1 MTIQPGV
8 TLNQRYTIRRAI
20 SEQGGFGATYLAFDT
35 AERRE
40 VVIKVS
46 KTAGDIEQNALLSE
60 LQVLKSLEHPRLPRM
75 YDGFFHQ
82 GQLCVAMQ
90 YIPGRDVSSYVL
102 PRGPDRRAEPPD
114 RPTALR
120 WISQTLEALAYL
132 HARGIVHRDVKPA
145 NLRVHMETGEIFLL
159 DFGLSQPIAQA
170 AIRAHSPRFS
180 PPEQYDPNAIPT
192 PAGDVYSVGAT
203 LYLLL
208 TGYEPPFRDDRHD
221 RTVRLPS
228 EESQS
233 IPIELEQVV
242 LKAMSYDVADRY
254 PDAQAM
260 LDELRRLG
268 YAWQPAVRPATT
280 PTPTTLPAPEQPAAT
295 EPDARTGPTR
305 DTAAILPIGQTIKER
320 YQIRELLSAQGGF
333 GTTYRAFDI
342 ERGQEVVI
350 KASKTTEDSKQD
362 ALLEERELLR
372 QLSHERLPRVYDAF
386 FFDGQLCVSMEYIR
400 GRDVASYLR
409 QGPPDL
415 PTALRWMR
423 QLLEALTYLHSREI
437 VHCDVKPENL
447 RVHHLSGELYLLDF
461 GISQRHNR
469 MVVRGFTRHF
479 SAPEQRRPG
488 ASITPAADV
497 YAAGAVLYNLLVG
510 APPPDRGPDESKP
523 LLLPTDG
530 ATAIP
535 SDLER
540 IVLKALM
547 PNPADRY
554 PHARA
559 MLDDLRRVRLS
570 TRSFR
575 PARLLWAGLTVVLA
589 VSLGLAIVSFARPFT
604 GTPAPAIGEPAAGLG
619 ASTPTPFADPVD
631 ATATSPLTG
640 SPVAGAGP
648 TPVGAEPATVVT
660 TTPVT
665 TPTID
670 SGSATALA
678 PPSPMP
684 TDTPPAPPFVV
695 QQFEV
700 PDQGQRDF
708 VFVGRLP
715 IQFNLIGERL
725 DLINTVTLQP
735 APASDSRPAIGLI
748 VQRVEPGRIDL
759 RLNRLPDGFRSGQ
772 YELLLN
778 GLPTGISLRLQ
789 DYLRESRILGIKY
802 DYRHLAAIRPLPSYR
817 FQGQDVPG
825 PFGMLYLRP
834 DESSRGGYLR
844 NGDLLEIL
852 DTTSQPGWY
861 LVRVKQNFDPN
872 LVGYTGWVLA
882 WVVEDTPPAPPE
894 PGAIQVSW
902 NIRGEKVENVIEDL
916 ARRGIPRENIIV
928 DLQDRERIPDVFD
941 RYRPNQVVSSEPPE
955 GGWVLPGG
963 RVVLGVRA
971 P

>member
-1 MTIQPGV
+1 MSIQPGV

-20 SEQGGFGATYLAFDT
+20 SEQGGFGATYLATD
-35 AERRE
+35 AVERRE

-46 KTAGDIEQNALLSE
+46 KTAGDIEQNALLRE
-60 LQVLKSLEHPRLPRM
+60 LQLLKSLEHPRLPRV

-90 YIPGRDVSSYVL
+90 YIPGRDVSSYVA
-102 PRGPDRRAEPPD
+102 PRGPDRRADPPD

-132 HARGIVHRDVKPA
+132 HERGIVHRDVKPS

-159 DFGLSQPIAQA
+159 DFGLSQSIAQT

-180 PPEQYDPNAIPT
+180 PPEQYDPDAGPT
-192 PAGDVYSVGAT
+192 PASDVYSVGAT

-208 TGYEPPFRDDRHD
+208 TGYEPPFRDDRND

-242 LKAMSYDVADRY
+242 LKAMSYDPDDRF
-254 PDAQAM
+254 PDARAM

-268 YAWQPAVRPATT
+268 YAWPPATRPVTAST
-280 PTPTTLPAPEQPAAT
+280 PATFPAPTQPVAA
-295 EPDARTGPTR
+295 DASADDPLLRGG
-305 DTAAILPIGQTIKER
+305 TALLPIGQTIKER

-333 GTTYRAFDI
+333 GTTYRAFDV

-350 KASKTTEDSKQD
+350 KASKTADDSKQD

-372 QLSHERLPRVYDAF
+372 QLSHERLPKVYDAF
-386 FFDGQLCVSMEYIR
+386 FFEGQLCISMEYIR

-415 PTALRWMR
+415 PTALRWTR
-423 QLLEALTYLHSREI
+423 QLLEALTYLHGREI

-447 RVHHLSGELYLLDF
+447 RVHHLNGELYLLDF
-461 GISQRHNR
+461 GISRRHNR
-469 MVVRGFTRHF
+469 LVVRGYTRHF

-488 ASITPAADV
+488 APITPAADV
-497 YAAGAVLYNLLVG
+497 YAAGSVLYNLLVG
-510 APPPDRGPDESKP
+510 APPPDRAPDESKP
-523 LLLPTDG
+523 ILLPAE
-530 ATAIP
+530 ATTPIP
-535 SDLER
+535 PDLER

-554 PHARA
+554 PNARA
-559 MLDDLRRVRLS
+559 MLEDLRRVRLS
-570 TRSFR
+570 IRSFTPVR
-575 PARLLWAGLTVVLA
+575 PVWAGLTVLLVIG
-589 VSLGLAIVSFARPFT
+589 VGLAIAGLARPSAGSPLPIAAT
-604 GTPAPAIGEPAAGLG
+604 TSVAATPPAAVTGSPALI
-619 ASTPTPFADPVD
+619 AHSTPDASVPATIPVPTPD
-631 ATATSPLTG
+631 ATAP
-640 SPVAGAGP
+640 AGGISTA
-648 TPVGAEPATVVT
+648 TPPEPAE
-660 TTPVT
+660 
-665 TPTID
+665 TPT
-670 SGSATALA
+670 AT
-678 PPSPMP
+678 P
-684 TDTPPAPPFVV
+684 PPFVV
-695 QQFEV
+695 SRFEI
-700 PDQGQRDF
+700 PDQGDRDF
-708 VFVGRLP
+708 VFVGQLP
-715 IQFNLIGERL
+715 LQFTLIGERL
-725 DLINTVTLQP
+725 TSVRTVTLQP
-735 APASDSRPAIGLI
+735 APASDNRPAIGLI
-748 VQRVEPGRIDL
+748 VERAEPGRIDL

-772 YELLLN
+772 YDLLLN
-778 GLPTGISLRLQ
+778 GLPVDVTLRLQ

-817 FQGQDVPG
+817 FQGQEIPG
-825 PFGMLYLRP
+825 PFGLLYLRP
-834 DESSRGGYLR
+834 DEASRGGYLR

-861 LVRVKQNFDPN
+861 RVRVKENFDPN
-872 LVGYTGWVLA
+872 LVGYEGWVLA
-882 WVVEDTPPAPPE
+882 WIVEDTPPDPPA

-916 ARRGIPRENIIV
+916 VRRGIPRENIIV
-928 DLQDRERIPDVFD
+928 DLQDRERIPEVFD
-941 RYRPNQVVSSEPPE
+941 RYRANQVVSSEPPA
-955 GGWVLPGG
+955 GAWVLPGA

>member
-20 SEQGGFGATYLAFDT
+20 SEQGGFGATYLATD
-35 AERRE
+35 AVERRE

-46 KTAGDIEQNALLSE
+46 KTAGDIEQNALLRE
-60 LQVLKSLEHPRLPRM
+60 LQLLKSLEHPRLPRV

-90 YIPGRDVSSYVL
+90 YIPGRDVSSYVA
-102 PRGPDRRAEPPD
+102 PRGPDRRADPPD

-120 WISQTLEALAYL
+120 WISQTLEALVYL
-132 HARGIVHRDVKPA
+132 HERGIVHRDVKPS

-159 DFGLSQPIAQA
+159 DFGLSQSIAQT

-180 PPEQYDPNAIPT
+180 PPEQYDPDAGPT
-192 PAGDVYSVGAT
+192 PASDVYSVGAT

-208 TGYEPPFRDDRHD
+208 TGYEPPFRDDRND

-242 LKAMSYDVADRY
+242 LKAISYDPADRF

-268 YAWQPAVRPATT
+268 YAWPPATRPVTAST
-280 PTPTTLPAPEQPAAT
+280 PATFPAPTQPAAA
-295 EPDARTGPTR
+295 DASADDPLLRGG
-305 DTAAILPIGQTIKER
+305 TALLPIGQTIKER

-333 GTTYRAFDI
+333 GTTYRAFDV

-350 KASKTTEDSKQD
+350 KASKTADDSKQD

-372 QLSHERLPRVYDAF
+372 QLSHERLPKVYDAF
-386 FFDGQLCVSMEYIR
+386 FFDGQLCISMEYIR

-415 PTALRWMR
+415 PTALRWTR
-423 QLLEALTYLHSREI
+423 QLLEALTYLHGREI

-469 MVVRGFTRHF
+469 LVVRGYTRHF
-479 SAPEQRRPG
+479 SAPEQRQPG
-488 ASITPAADV
+488 APITPAADV

-510 APPPDRGPDESKP
+510 APPPDRAPDESKP
-523 LLLPTDG
+523 ILLPAE
-530 ATAIP
+530 ATTPIP
-535 SDLER
+535 PDLER

-547 PNPADRY
+547 PNPDDRY
-554 PHARA
+554 PNARA
-559 MLDDLRRVRLS
+559 MLEDMRRVRLS
-570 TRSFR
+570 TRSFT
-575 PARLLWAGLTVVLA
+575 PGRLVWAGMIVLLAIGLSLGIAGLARPSASSSPSAPIAATLPAVVTGGPAAVANPTPEEPAPPTVPAPTPGAPRPTGA
-589 VSLGLAIVSFARPFT
+589 VSTA
-604 GTPAPAIGEPAAGLG
+604 TPPEPAE
-619 ASTPTPFADPVD
+619 TPT
-631 ATATSPLTG
+631 ATP
-640 SPVAGAGP
+640 
-648 TPVGAEPATVVT
+648 
-660 TTPVT
+660 
-665 TPTID
+665 
-670 SGSATALA
+670 
-678 PPSPMP
+678 
-684 TDTPPAPPFVV
+684 PPFVV
-695 QQFEV
+695 SRFEI
-700 PDQGQRDF
+700 PDQGDRDF

-715 IQFNLIGERL
+715 LQFTLIGERL
-725 DLINTVTLQP
+725 TSVRTVTLQP
-735 APASDSRPAIGLI
+735 APASDNRPAIGLI
-748 VQRVEPGRIDL
+748 VERAEPGRLDL

-772 YELLLN
+772 YDLLLN
-778 GLPTGISLRLQ
+778 GLPVDVTLRLQ

-817 FQGQDVPG
+817 FQGQEIPG
-825 PFGMLYLRP
+825 PFGLLYLRP
-834 DESSRGGYLR
+834 DQASRGGYLR

-861 LVRVKQNFDPN
+861 RVRVKENFDPN
-872 LVGYTGWVLA
+872 LVGYEGWVLA
-882 WVVEDTPPAPPE
+882 WVVEDTPPDPPA

-902 NIRGEKVENVIEDL
+902 NIRGEKVETVIEDL

-928 DLQDRERIPDVFD
+928 DIQDRERIPEVFD
-941 RYRPNQVVSSEPPE
+941 RYKANQVVSSEPPE
-955 GGWVLPGG
+955 GGWVLPGA

>member
-1 MTIQPGV
+1 MTIQPGL

-20 SEQGGFGATYLAFDT
+20 SEQGGFGTTYLAFDT
-35 AERRE
+35 VERRE
-40 VVIKVS
+40 VAIKVS

-60 LQVLKSLEHPRLPRM
+60 LQVLKSLEHPRLPRV

-159 DFGLSQPIAQA
+159 DFGLSQPIAQT

-180 PPEQYDPNAIPT
+180 PPEQYDPGAIPT

-268 YAWQPAVRPATT
+268 YAWQPAARPAAA
-280 PTPTTLPAPEQPAAT
+280 PTPTTQPAGA
-295 EPDARTGPTR
+295 EPDGQDPSAH
-305 DTAAILPIGQTIKER
+305 DASAMLPIGQTIKER
-320 YQIRELLSAQGGF
+320 YQIRELLSDRGGF
-333 GTTYRAFDI
+333 GTTYRAFDV

-415 PTALRWMR
+415 PTALRWTR

-461 GISQRHNR
+461 GVSQRHNR

-488 ASITPAADV
+488 APITPAADV

-523 LLLPTDG
+523 ILLPTDG
-530 ATAIP
+530 ATSIP

-547 PNPADRY
+547 PDPADRY
-554 PHARA
+554 PNARS
-559 MLDDLRRVRLS
+559 MLDDLRRVRLP
-570 TRSFR
+570 TRPFT
-575 PARLLWAGLTVVLA
+575 PARLLRAGLTVMLA
-589 VSLGLAIVSFARPFT
+589 VGLGLAVVSFARSFT
-604 GTPAPAIGEPAAGLG
+604 EAPAPTAVPATVSA
-619 ASTPTPFADPVD
+619 ATAPPTPLAE
-631 ATATSPLTG
+631 
-640 SPVAGAGP
+640 SPVAGAGAILAEPEPTTTLVSTTSTPSSTRDAFTP
-648 TPVGAEPATVVT
+648 TPAEPAE
-660 TTPVT
+660 
-665 TPTID
+665 TPT
-670 SGSATALA
+670 AT
-678 PPSPMP
+678 P
-684 TDTPPAPPFVV
+684 PPFVV
-695 QQFEV
+695 RQFEV
-700 PDQGQRDF
+700 ADQNEREV

-715 IQFNLIGERL
+715 LQFTLIGEGLASIR
-725 DLINTVTLQP
+725 TVTLQP
-735 APASDSRPAIGLI
+735 APPATDNRPAIGLI
-748 VQRVEPGRIDL
+748 VQRAEPGRIDL
-759 RLNRLPDGFRSGQ
+759 RLNRLPHGFRSGQ

-778 GLPTGISLRLQ
+778 GLPAGISLRLQ

-825 PFGMLYLRP
+825 PFGLLYLRP

-861 LVRVKQNFDPN
+861 RVRVKENFDQN
-872 LVGYTGWVLA
+872 LVGYEGWVLA
-882 WVVEDTPPAPPE
+882 WMVEDTPPEPPAL
-894 PGAIQVSW
+894 GAIQVSW

-928 DLQDRERIPDVFD
+928 DLQDRERIPEVFD
-941 RYRPNQVVSSEPPE
+941 RYKPNQVVSSEPPE

>member
-20 SEQGGFGATYLAFDT
+20 SEQGGFGATYLATD
-35 AERRE
+35 AVERRE

-46 KTAGDIEQNALLSE
+46 KTAGDIEQNALLRE
-60 LQVLKSLEHPRLPRM
+60 LQLLKSLEHPRLPRV

-90 YIPGRDVSSYVL
+90 YIPGRDVSSYVV
-102 PRGPDRRAEPPD
+102 PRGPDRRADPPD

-132 HARGIVHRDVKPA
+132 HERGIVHRDVKPS

-159 DFGLSQPIAQA
+159 DFGLSQSLAQT

-180 PPEQYDPNAIPT
+180 PPEQYDPDADPT
-192 PAGDVYSVGAT
+192 PASDVYSVGAT

-208 TGYEPPFRDDRHD
+208 TGYEPPFRDDHND

-233 IPIELEQVV
+233 IPIELEHVV
-242 LKAMSYDVADRY
+242 LKAMSYDPADRF

-268 YAWQPAVRPATT
+268 YAWPPAQQPVTASMSTT
-280 PTPTTLPAPEQPAAT
+280 FLAPTQPAAA
-295 EPDARTGPTR
+295 DASADDPLPRGG
-305 DTAAILPIGQTIKER
+305 TAMLPIGQTIKER
-320 YQIRELLSAQGGF
+320 YQIRELLSARGGF
-333 GTTYRAFDI
+333 GTTYRAFDV

-350 KASKTTEDSKQD
+350 KASKTADDSKQD

-372 QLSHERLPRVYDAF
+372 QLSHERLPKVYDAF
-386 FFDGQLCVSMEYIR
+386 FFDGQLCISMEYIR

-423 QLLEALTYLHSREI
+423 QLLEALTYLHGREI

-461 GISQRHNR
+461 GISRRHNR
-469 MVVRGFTRHF
+469 LVVRGYTRHF

-488 ASITPAADV
+488 APITPAADV

-510 APPPDRGPDESKP
+510 EPPPDRAPDESKP
-523 LLLPTDG
+523 ILLPA
-530 ATAIP
+530 ATP
-535 SDLER
+535 VPPNLER

-554 PHARA
+554 PNARA
-559 MLDDLRRVRLS
+559 MLEDLRRVRLPV
-570 TRSFR
+570 RSFT
-575 PARLLWAGLTVVLA
+575 PARTVWAGLTVVLA
-589 VSLGLAIVSFARPFT
+589 VGLGLAIANLTRLSAGSPS
-604 GTPAPAIGEPAAGLG
+604 PAPTAATASVAATLPAAVTEGPVAIPNPTPEEPAPPTVPAPTPTLG
-619 ASTPTPFADPVD
+619 TPTPASSVS
-631 ATATSPLTG
+631 TATPPE
-640 SPVAGAGP
+640 PV
-648 TPVGAEPATVVT
+648 E
-660 TTPVT
+660 
-665 TPTID
+665 TPT
-670 SGSATALA
+670 AT
-678 PPSPMP
+678 P
-684 TDTPPAPPFVV
+684 PPFVV
-695 QQFEV
+695 SRFEI
-700 PDQGQRDF
+700 PDQGDRDF

-715 IQFNLIGERL
+715 LQFVLIGERL
-725 DLINTVTLQP
+725 TGIRTVTLQP
-735 APASDSRPAIGLI
+735 APASDNRPAIGLI
-748 VQRVEPGRIDL
+748 VQRAEPGRLDL

-772 YELLLN
+772 YDLLLN
-778 GLPTGISLRLQ
+778 GLPAGVTLRLQ

-817 FQGQDVPG
+817 FQGQDIPG
-825 PFGMLYLRP
+825 PFGLLCLRP
-834 DESSRGGYLR
+834 DESSRGSYLR

-852 DTTSQPGWY
+852 DTTSYPGWY
-861 LVRVKQNFDPN
+861 RVRVKENFDPN
-872 LVGYTGWVLA
+872 LIGYEGWVLA
-882 WVVEDTPPAPPE
+882 WVVEDTPPDPPA

-916 ARRGIPRENIIV
+916 AQRGIPRENIIV
-928 DLQDRERIPDVFD
+928 DLQDRERIPEVFD
-941 RYRPNQVVSSEPPE
+941 RYKANQVVSSEPPE
-955 GGWVLPGG
+955 GGWVLPGA